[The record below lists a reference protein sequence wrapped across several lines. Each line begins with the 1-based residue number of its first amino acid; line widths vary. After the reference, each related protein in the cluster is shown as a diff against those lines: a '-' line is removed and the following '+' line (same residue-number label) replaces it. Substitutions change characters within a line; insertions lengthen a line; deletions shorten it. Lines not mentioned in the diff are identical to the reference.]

1 MLFHIN
7 LNVTTD
13 HDDDRKYQWSAF
25 LPGTSFRVYATTKKS
40 AEKRLKKAFKMGLNA
55 LHDAGGA
62 EGVKMYLERHSI
74 PYLAKDE
81 NLVTVETGRGR
92 QLVHA
97 AE

>member
-1 MLFHIN
+1 MMTIGSIN
-7 LNVTTD
+7 GLPFFRAQV
-13 HDDDRKYQWSAF
+13 SACMPPPRS
-25 LPGTSFRVYATTKKS
+25 LPK
-40 AEKRLKKAFKMGLNA
+40 KRLKKAFKMGLNA